1 MRKFVGVHN
10 EYTYMRVHEK
20 YACGTETQLERSIGG
35 RTQSII
41 GRGYKELELSQVIPA
56 DRPYVGLLV
65 IKIFPAYLLPGRSE
79 ALTKTTSEDA

>member
-1 MRKFVGVHN
+1 MR
-10 EYTYMRVHEK
+10 M
-20 YACGTETQLERSIGG
+20 RSIYTHVATFDPAPVY
-35 RTQSII
+35 REIDRWSII
-41 GRGYKELELSQVIPA
+41 GRGYKELELSQVMIPP